1 LFWINLCGLLVG
13 TYAYSQVN
21 IKANVKEYK
30 PVCLIPSEEVAKTE
44 SKELC
49 QITKSIKSFCPKLEK
64 RQAIRYA
71 SIIHR
76 ESEEYGYDWR
86 LIVAI
91 MKTESNFDR
100 KAKSHKGAVGLMQ
113 LMPKTAKW
121 LSPKLELE
129 YSGVGSLYNPEYNI
143 KLGVHYL
150 NMMQSKFGDLD
161 KALVAYNKGPRKLMR
176 ELDNGGKPES
186 NFLEK
191 VKEYYSDL
199 KNDVHDYPA

>member
-1 LFWINLCGLLVG
+1 
-13 TYAYSQVN
+13 
-21 IKANVKEYK
+21 
-30 PVCLIPSEEVAKTE
+30 
-44 SKELC
+44 
-49 QITKSIKSFCPKLEK
+49 
-64 RQAIRYA
+64 
-71 SIIHR
+71 
-76 ESEEYGYDWR
+76 
-86 LIVAI
+86 

-121 LSPKLELE
+121 LSPKLELK

-191 VKEYYSDL
+191 VKGYYSDL

>member
-1 LFWINLCGLLVG
+1 MK
-13 TYAYSQVN
+13 TN
-21 IKANVKEYK
+21 IKEYK
-30 PVCLIPSEEVAKTE
+30 PVCLIPSEEVTKAE
-44 SKELC
+44 PDELR
-49 QITKSIKSFCPKLEK
+49 QIAKSIKSFCPELERK
-64 RQAIRYA
+64 KAIQYA

-76 ESEEYGYDWR
+76 ESEKYGYDWR

-91 MKTESNFDR
+91 MKTESNFD
-100 KAKSHKGAVGLMQ
+100 KQAKSHKGAVGLMQ

-176 ELDNGGKPES
+176 ELDNGDEPKS

-191 VKEYYSDL
+191 VKGYYSDL
-199 KNDVHDYPA
+199 KNDVNDYPA